1 MLGVVIG
8 IVSAVSLLF
17 FLQKD
22 SQAVKQ
28 NK

>member
-8 IVSAVSLLF
+8 IVSAVSLLV